1 MNGNFNLSE
10 RDACNIDRLYKVFL
24 CRGLLSVKGLAHR
37 LVMIVIML
45 VGLLSNEQQE
55 YFLSPLS
62 CRIDK

>member
-10 RDACNIDRLYKVFL
+10 RDASNIDRLYEVFL
-24 CRGLLSVKGLAHR
+24 CRGLLSVKGLARR